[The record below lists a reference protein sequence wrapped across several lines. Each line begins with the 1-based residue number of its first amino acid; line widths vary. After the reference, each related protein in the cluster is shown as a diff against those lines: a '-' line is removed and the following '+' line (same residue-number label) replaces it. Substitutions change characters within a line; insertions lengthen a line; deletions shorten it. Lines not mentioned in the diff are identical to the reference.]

1 MPKIIR
7 IPLSIFL
14 VLHGFV
20 HLMGTVVSMQ
30 LATLPGFA
38 YKTTVLAGQLDLGVS
53 GMWIFGLLW
62 LLAGIGTAA
71 AGVGLLARARWTR
84 PALLAATVLSLVICV
99 LDWEAAKMGGIID
112 IAVLAA
118 MVLALRQPAST
129 VKIAGEH

>member
-1 MPKIIR
+1 MSKVIR

-14 VLHGFV
+14 VLHGLV

-53 GMWIFGLLW
+53 GTWILGLLW

-71 AGVGLLARARWTR
+71 AGGGLLARARWTQ
-84 PALLAATVLSLVICV
+84 PVLLAATVLSLVLCV

-112 IAVLAA
+112 IAILAA
-118 MVLALRQPAST
+118 MLLASRQPAST
-129 VKIAGEH
+129 IKTAGEH